1 MKGCRLLL
9 FVAVLQAGLLACLR
23 YAMGINMISKSDIN
37 IYYCGEEACNPGHF
51 FGPAIRPHYLMHVI
65 LNGKGF
71 YEAKGKKFEVNK
83 GEAFLIR
90 PQEIT
95 YYEADKGEPWE
106 YSWVAFDGE
115 KTEEMLK
122 KAGFTADNPI
132 CNILRL
138 EDCKK
143 YLHQLVSIFDKADS
157 NEYELTGLFYLIFS
171 TAEIVNQKEE
181 EAAEQG
187 YYVKALTFIRHN
199 YGYDIKVSDIA
210 RYVGIDRTYL
220 FKIFKHF
227 LGKSVKEYLTE
238 YRLLTAKYMLQHSSY
253 NMTEVALSCGFYDL
267 SSFSR
272 NFKKAEGITPM
283 QYRSMSSKET
293 DQ

>member
-1 MKGCRLLL
+1 M
-9 FVAVLQAGLLACLR
+9 
-23 YAMGINMISKSDIN
+23 NSKSEIN
-37 IYYCGEEACNPGHF
+37 IYYCGKEACSPGHF
-51 FGPAIRPHYLMHVI
+51 FGPAIRPHYLMHFI
-65 LNGKGF
+65 LSGKGI
-71 YEAKGKKFEVNK
+71 YETRGKKYVVSK

-95 YYEADKGEPWE
+95 YYEADAKEPWK
-106 YSWVAFDGE
+106 YAWVAFDGD
-115 KTEEMLK
+115 KTEEMMK
-122 KAGFTADNPI
+122 KAGFSEERPI
-132 CNILRL
+132 CNILRI
-138 EDCKK
+138 EECGR
-143 YLHQLVSIFDKADS
+143 YLKQLVDKFDKRDS

-171 TAEIVNQKEE
+171 TAAGTYQKEE
-181 EAAEQG
+181 EAADQG

-199 YGYDIKVSDIA
+199 YGYDIKVTDIA

-238 YRLLTAKYMLQHSSY
+238 YRILTAKYMLQHTKY

-272 NFKKAEGITPM
+272 NFKKAEGITAM
-283 QYRSMSSKET
+283 QYKVM
-293 DQ
+293 QQN